1 VPVAKTKGFNPEY
14 DALLQEFVAGDVFFH
29 HMVHDQEREQVGNNF
44 MCALADLHS
53 LSPDDLQLPRTN
65 IMQPPQHMTTPGT
78 T

>member
-44 MCALADLHS
+44 MCALADL
-53 LSPDDLQLPRTN
+53 
-65 IMQPPQHMTTPGT
+65 
-78 T
+78 